1 MASPSNPLAS
11 GDIAQPAVLD
21 HAVPQQPNG
30 QPQQPGKRYRPAP
43 AKTFQ
48 CRGYGDCRMVFSRS
62 EHLARHIRKHT
73 GERPF
78 TCHCGKQFSRL
89 DNLRQHAQTVHAD
102 KTDQNERMMRELT
115 SLHASM
121 AAANKATQQR
131 GKRQASNGAA
141 GAHSTPSPVD
151 PTPSS
156 LVKQEE
162 VAAQLSLSYQQH
174 RPGTTAGYEA
184 GYGQPDLFHHPGA
197 RSQWHVQTADIDRPN
212 RQVSSYSFRDPTPA
226 DSQSFR

>member
-1 MASPSNPLAS
+1 ASSNPS
-11 GDIAQPAVLD
+11 GP
-21 HAVPQQPNG
+21 PS
-30 QPQQPGKRYRPAP
+30 GKRYRPAP

-102 KTDQNERMMRELT
+102 KQDQNERMMRELT

-121 AAANKATQQR
+121 AAANKTSGTR
-131 GKRQASNGAA
+131 GGRRA
-141 GAHSTPSPVD
+141 GN
-151 PTPSS
+151 SS
-156 LVKQEE
+156 VNPGVGVMSISKDEL
-162 VAAQLSLSYQQH
+162 AL
-174 RPGTTAGYEA
+174 RPGTSTGYE
-184 GYGQPDLFHHPGA
+184 G
-197 RSQWHVQTADIDRPN
+197 
-212 RQVSSYSFRDPTPA
+212 
-226 DSQSFR
+226 